1 MRQDWLVCPYRA
13 LDRGLV
19 EAATRRLFDVAAS
32 QEVAIKPAMTLANE
46 AVRQELLRVSTGGG
60 AIFVYLQDKLGGEV
74 SLSKSA
80 KSPEMSFDITLIE
93 LALVEGIPSVG
104 RYAILEAQ
112 TMDFHG
118 SYSHAVKDL
127 EDALRLHPIDF
138 HSMVKNNSQWLSNQI
153 EGPNVANVFKRTLYQ
168 MLIKFRL
175 AGQGD
180 CAGAALAI
188 PIAVWDSWRRHFGAP
203 ELEQSS
209 DGTFRLVHPTT
220 PVEPRAWLYIF
231 DVDAS
236 TAECPNPI
244 EISMIIGTDVDTM
257 AHYAFKAAPDA
268 LLAAGGPGSL
278 IVEAIRARLA
288 RWWPQLGPPKKPR
301 RAGARS

>member
-93 LALVEGIPSVG
+93 LAFVEGIPSVG

-153 EGPNVANVFKRTLYQ
+153 EGLSPC
-168 MLIKFRL
+168 FR
-175 AGQGD
+175 
-180 CAGAALAI
+180 
-188 PIAVWDSWRRHFGAP
+188 
-203 ELEQSS
+203 
-209 DGTFRLVHPTT
+209 
-220 PVEPRAWLYIF
+220 
-231 DVDAS
+231 
-236 TAECPNPI
+236 
-244 EISMIIGTDVDTM
+244 
-257 AHYAFKAAPDA
+257 
-268 LLAAGGPGSL
+268 
-278 IVEAIRARLA
+278 
-288 RWWPQLGPPKKPR
+288 
-301 RAGARS
+301 